1 MKILKS
7 FTIDFASGDTLDE
20 DIEHYCGPVTECK
33 GGGGSSGV
41 QKTEPWEEQK
51 PYLELGMERAEN
63 LYRSAKLTPTPY
75 SGSTIAAL
83 SPETQQALSL
93 TSQRALQGSPLIAT
107 AQNQLG
113 NTLAGNF
120 LNAGNPYMQSALRA
134 AAQPT
139 IENFQ
144 QAVMPGIEARFAQSG
159 RYGSGA
165 YGKNVESAYNALSRG
180 LSEQATQAAMQNY
193 GDERQLMQQAAFL
206 APQAAAADYQD
217 LEKLA
222 QVGEFRDQYSQQ
234 QINEN
239 IRRYEASRDAQQLAL
254 QNYFNLI
261 TGVPG
266 GSTAI
271 QSSNQRS
278 NPLLGAAGG
287 AAAGYAAGNVPG
299 AILGGLLGLF
309 G

>member
-1 MKILKS
+1 
-7 FTIDFASGDTLDE
+7 
-20 DIEHYCGPVTECK
+20 
-33 GGGGSSGV
+33 
-41 QKTEPWEEQK
+41 
-51 PYLELGMERAEN
+51 
-63 LYRSAKLTPTPY
+63 
-75 SGSTIAAL
+75 
-83 SPETQQALSL
+83 
-93 TSQRALQGSPLIAT
+93 
-107 AQNQLG
+107 
-113 NTLAGNF
+113 
-120 LNAGNPYMQSALRA
+120 
-134 AAQPT
+134 
-139 IENFQ
+139 
-144 QAVMPGIEARFAQSG
+144 
-159 RYGSGA
+159 
-165 YGKNVESAYNALSRG
+165 
-180 LSEQATQAAMQNY
+180 MQNY